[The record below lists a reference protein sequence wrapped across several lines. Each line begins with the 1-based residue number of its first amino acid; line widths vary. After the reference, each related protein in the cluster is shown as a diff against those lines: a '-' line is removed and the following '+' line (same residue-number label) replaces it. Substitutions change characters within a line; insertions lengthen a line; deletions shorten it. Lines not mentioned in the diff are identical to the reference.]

1 MWKNSVFKFL
11 KLRLGLVFSPV
22 KFRVLGN
29 TMFVANFDENIA
41 GQRRV
46 VAPNISI
53 ADTFAGTETES
64 TRAKM
69 QARALRARLSYYFT
83 DDIGLGRE
91 VLCPGRKSRPEARAE
106 ESSGI
111 PGSRA
116 SLGRNFQ
123 LILKRA
129 IDIVGAAFLLVLLS
143 PILVLVAIAIR
154 RESKGSAV
162 FSQIRTGRDNK
173 PFRILKFRTMHQ
185 NQCDSGGLRQAV
197 SDDPRVTR
205 IGKILRRNNFD
216 ELLQLINVLKG
227 DMSLVGPRPHV
238 PKMLA
243 AGMLYEEL
251 VEDYS
256 ERHQVRPGITGL
268 AQANGLRGPTTEPEP
283 AALRTVMDLEYVRNF
298 SIWLD
303 IKIVYWTIV
312 YELRRSNGF

>member
-1 MWKNSVFKFL
+1 M
-11 KLRLGLVFSPV
+11 

-46 VAPNISI
+46 AAPNISI
-53 ADTFAGTETES
+53 ADTFSGTETES
-64 TRAKM
+64 TRSKM

-83 DDIGLGRE
+83 DDFGLGRE
-91 VLCPGRKSRPEARAE
+91 VLCPDKKSQPEAREGEDA
-106 ESSGI
+106 GVLGAR
-111 PGSRA
+111 GS
-116 SLGRNFQ
+116 LTHDFQ
-123 LILKRA
+123 LTIKRCVDV
-129 IDIVGAAFLLVLLS
+129 IGATFLIVLLS
-143 PILVLVAIAIR
+143 PMLLIVAIAIR
-154 RESKGSAV
+154 WESKGSVV
-162 FSQIRTGRDNK
+162 FSQTRTGRDNK
-173 PFRILKFRTMHQ
+173 PFRILKFRTMYQH
-185 NQCDSGGLRQAV
+185 QCDSRGLRQAV
-197 SDDPRVTR
+197 SNDPRVTR

-256 ERHQVRPGITGL
+256 KRHQMRPGITGL
-268 AQANGLRGPTTEPEP
+268 AQANGLRGPTTEPEL
-283 AALRTVMDLEYVRNF
+283 AALRAVMDLEYVRNF

-303 IKIVYWTIV
+303 VKIVYWTIF
-312 YELRRSNGF
+312 YELRRGNGF